1 MSMSC
6 KLNPLFRFFWAIMAI
21 VFVAVVTEPSA
32 GAKTVYWGR
41 SKKTV
46 VLDPGHG
53 GADTGARSPDGTLE
67 KQLTLELSH
76 RLVERLAS
84 AYRVSLTRSEDY
96 RLDIDRRTD
105 VANNLDADV
114 FISVHAAGSFTPA
127 ANGICIYYFKETVSG
142 EIPGSG
148 LPKDTQDPLPV
159 WDHLQ
164 LRHFHTSRL
173 LAKSLKEKL
182 APLTPSTV
190 MAAPV
195 LVLRGADMPAVM
207 IEVGY
212 LSNSEDAS
220 RLRDSEYLDAL
231 TLAIAGGIDAFFS
244 TLRQAK

>member
-6 KLNPLFRFFWAIMAI
+6 KLNPFSRFIGAVMAI
-21 VFVAVVTEPSA
+21 LFVTVVMALSVE
-32 GAKTVYWGR
+32 AKTVYWGR

-53 GADTGARSPDGTLE
+53 GLDNGARSPDGILE
-67 KQLTLELSH
+67 KQLTLEISQ
-76 RLVERLAS
+76 RLVDRLARS
-84 AYRVSLTRSEDY
+84 YRVRVTRSDDY

-105 VANNLDADV
+105 VANNLEADV
-114 FISVHAAGSFTPA
+114 FISIHAAGSFTPA
-127 ANGICIYYFKETVSG
+127 AKGICIYYFKETVSG
-142 EIPGSG
+142 GQPGSD
-148 LPKDTQDPLPV
+148 LPKDAQDPLPV

-164 LRHFHTSRL
+164 LRHVHTSRL

-182 APLTPSTV
+182 AALSQSTV

-212 LSNSEDAS
+212 LSNSEDAKG
-220 RLRDSEYLDAL
+220 LRDAGYLDAL
-231 TLAIAGGIDAFFS
+231 TLAITDGIDAFFS
-244 TLRQAK
+244 TLRQVK

>member
-6 KLNPLFRFFWAIMAI
+6 KLKPFLRFIGAVMAI
-21 VFVAVVTEPSA
+21 LFVAVVTEPSA

-53 GADTGARSPDGTLE
+53 GADIGARSPDGTLE
-67 KQLTLELSH
+67 KQLTFELSQ
-76 RLVERLAS
+76 RLVDHLART
-84 AYRVSLTRSEDY
+84 YRVSLTRSEDY

-114 FISVHAAGSFTPA
+114 FISIHAAGSFTPA
-127 ANGICIYYFKETVSG
+127 AKGIRIYYFRETVSG
-142 EIPGSG
+142 EQPGIG

-164 LRHFHTSRL
+164 LRHVHTSRL
-173 LAKSLKEKL
+173 LANNLQEKL
-182 APLTPSTV
+182 APLSQSAV

-212 LSNSEDAS
+212 LSNSDDAKG
-220 RLRDSEYLDAL
+220 LRDSGYLDTL
-231 TLAIAGGIDAFFS
+231 TLSISDGIDAFFS
-244 TLRQAK
+244 TLRKAK